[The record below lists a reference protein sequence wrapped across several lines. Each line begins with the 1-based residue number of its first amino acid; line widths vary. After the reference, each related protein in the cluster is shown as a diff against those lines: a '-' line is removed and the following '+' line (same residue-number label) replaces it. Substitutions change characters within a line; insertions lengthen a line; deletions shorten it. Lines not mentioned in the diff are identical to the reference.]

1 MVINRD
7 TEIKNCV
14 DIALRQDF
22 NNKILKDIYEEN
34 YIKFLIVDMNEKHIY
49 NTANIEKE
57 IDNGSCGRW
66 NLLYNMLKEAI
77 QKIIHIMGIIKVIN
91 MSLFQI

>member
-34 YIKFLIVDMNEKHIY
+34 YIKFLH
-49 NTANIEKE
+49 
-57 IDNGSCGRW
+57 
-66 NLLYNMLKEAI
+66 
-77 QKIIHIMGIIKVIN
+77 IIKYNNIFI
-91 MSLFQI
+91 MLLA